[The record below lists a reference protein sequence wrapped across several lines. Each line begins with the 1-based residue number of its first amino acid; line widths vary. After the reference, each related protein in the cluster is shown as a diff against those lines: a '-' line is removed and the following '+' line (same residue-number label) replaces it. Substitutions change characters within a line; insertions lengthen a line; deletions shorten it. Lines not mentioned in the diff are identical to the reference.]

1 MHKTLED
8 LWYGNIRP
16 FEQATEDS
24 KSVQDAMCAM
34 GDIRKQLCD
43 TLTESQKA
51 ILSDYDAAVGNVS
64 TACEQKAFEYGFRLG
79 SNLML
84 AVLDKDL

>member
-1 MHKTLED
+1 MKNTLED

-24 KSVQDAMCAM
+24 KAVQDVLCAM

-64 TACEQKAFEYGFRLG
+64 AACEQKAFEYGFRLG

>member
-24 KSVQDAMCAM
+24 KAVQDALHTM
-34 GDIRKQLCD
+34 GDIRKHLCD
-43 TLTESQKA
+43 TLSESQKTLLA
-51 ILSDYDAAVGNVS
+51 KYDAAVGNVS
-64 TACEQKAFEYGFRLG
+64 AACEQKAFEYGFRLG

>member
-1 MHKTLED
+1 MQHTLED

-16 FEQATEDS
+16 FEQATENS
-24 KSVQDAMCAM
+24 EAVQETLRVM

-51 ILSDYDAAVGNVS
+51 ILSDYDAAVGNISV
-64 TACEQKAFEYGFRLG
+64 ACEQKAFEYGFRLG

>member
-16 FEQATEDS
+16 FEQATENS
-24 KSVQDAMCAM
+24 EAVQETLRVM
-34 GDIRKQLCD
+34 GDIRKELCD
-43 TLTESQKA
+43 TLTESQKTLLA
-51 ILSDYDAAVGNVS
+51 KYDAAVGNVS
-64 TACEQKAFEYGFRLG
+64 ATCEQKAFEYGFRLG
-79 SNLML
+79 GNLIL